1 MLFYTPNYYGRM
13 QKILHVCYRIVIVIK
28 ELGGIHKLTNL
39 KFMIRKLW
47 KTKN

>member
-13 QKILHVCYRIVIVIK
+13 QKNLHAYYHTVIEIK